1 MKRKFS
7 ILFAALAA
15 ILLITP
21 PHFITKAQG
30 ENDATFFKVTD
41 ASTLKAGDIIY
52 IVCDSKG
59 TAAGD
64 ISSSI
69 MASVNVSIS
78 NSNNSLPF
86 NEDVVEL
93 TLGGSS
99 GSWTLSNNEG
109 KLLGATA
116 AKKLAWDKGTT
127 TWSISIQ
134 NGNATIQNG
143 TSKYGRFLY
152 NVNDPRFTTYTSN
165 TSASMLLPQIYRKS
179 YTLLYDSNGGEGTML
194 DPNSPYPI
202 GNTVTVLDN
211 NFTYNGYSFVKW
223 NTAADGTGTDYNAGD
238 QFALNENTTLYAQ
251 WTAAGDYIL
260 VSPSTK
266 FVTCEAQTVEFDITT
281 NITEP
286 SYNIQF
292 YTSSEFNETLDT
304 KPEWIGE
311 NTFNENKL
319 QININDN
326 TGAERYA
333 YFKITNAE
341 TYSNG
346 ITLHQ
351 EKNIVATPQF
361 NPESGTVLFNQG
373 SITLSC
379 ATEGATIYYTLD
391 GTDPSTES
399 MTYDTPITINET
411 KTIKAIAVKE
421 NISSDIASAEFT
433 IVTPLTTMQQIFDE
447 AEETSQE
454 VYITF
459 NNWIISHTST
469 RQAFLTDGKKGCI
482 IYNDNGHNFNTNDV
496 LSGTVL
502 CEIKNYH
509 GAAEIVGLYNLAEGL
524 TVTQNGNIDP
534 VVKTIGELNAINTG
548 QKVKFEYLTYNNE
561 TLTDGTNTISI
572 ITNSTLK
579 NGKQYDVT
587 GVFCFDNTGNNK
599 IYSQEEIGK
608 AYIDYSKFD
617 NLTQFS
623 YVLGNGPS
631 EAQQIQLSGENIE
644 DGLTILVSEKFELRL
659 GEEGEYS
666 NTISIPGTEIL
677 DNLYIR
683 LKGDLEIGEYQGTLS
698 FTANN
703 LQTKEIGLT
712 GVVAESEIYNIIIGT
727 HENGVILADKQTSK
741 AGETITLTNTPNAFY
756 QFISWNVVDKNSNPI
771 EVVDNKFI
779 MPESDVTVNAVFERI
794 QYQITFSV
802 NGNTES
808 IAPRNY
814 NAGEATALPTESE
827 ITVPEGFN
835 FVGWSLSNSEPE
847 IISSLTPTQDV
858 TLYAVFSNQDQY
870 VRVTQNLGTDWAGRY
885 LIAYN
890 DNTFANGQIGGKEG
904 IGKAGVKVDLSTY
917 ISNNTIPSNIGDQYY
932 VELEEITPGINT
944 YVLKTQDGQYNYQTT
959 NSNGLSSSYN
969 KSTADEYPITVSFIS
984 ENEINLCLGGN
995 AAGAVFRYNN
1005 NTNNGLLF
1013 RFYRDCGQQAVYL
1026 YKKTIGRYYTRV
1038 ISQNEVATGD
1048 IVIENPTIIPSGSV
1062 LDMGEHTITSTD
1074 PNNLII
1080 EDGGQL
1086 IVNNSGVMATF
1097 KKSIEAT
1104 PTAKTTGG
1112 GWYSIAS
1119 PVNNVAISSVTN
1131 LVDNADH
1138 SLRYNLYRYYE
1149 PSSVW
1154 QAYNTINHADFTTL
1168 ANGQGYLYRNN
1179 GMELSFSGEVN
1190 HGEVVVNLTNSATNT
1205 ELKGFNLIGNPF
1217 GHNIYKGSGAAIDN
1231 NNLSEG
1237 FYYLTYNGEWQAGDG
1252 SKAITPKMGVLVQVT
1267 GEAFELTISDNNSQ
1281 PNTRYANDNLQFIVS
1296 NNEYQDVAYAKFSKG
1311 YGLNK
1316 ISHRNSEVP
1325 MLYIPQNGERYAIA
1339 MMSDNTE
1346 MFSLNF
1352 KAATM
1357 GRYTLSYKAEGEFSY
1372 LHVID
1377 RLTGDDVDMLLEGE
1391 YSFTASPKDNESRFI
1406 VRLAYKP
1413 DYSNEGNEMFVYQN
1427 GDEILVS
1434 GEGELQVFD
1443 ATGRLVRNMS
1453 INGAKSLNIST
1464 QGVYVFRLVGNEV
1477 KTQKIVVR

>member
-30 ENDATFFKVTD
+30 QTFEKITSEPADWSGEYLLVYENSSTEAYVWTGVDDSNCYVTAPINNDQINASNLTGHVTLTIAPMTKGYSIKVNGSEHD
-41 ASTLKAGDIIY
+41 GKY
-52 IVCDSKG
+52 ISGK
-59 TAAGD
+59 
-64 ISSSI
+64 
-69 MASVNVSIS
+69 
-78 NSNNSLPF
+78 
-86 NEDVVEL
+86 
-93 TLGGSS
+93 S
-99 GSWTLSNNEG
+99 GSNTIFF
-109 KLLGATA
+109 
-116 AKKLAWDKGTT
+116 GTT
-127 TWSISIQ
+127 EVLNT
-134 NGNATIQNG
+134 
-143 TSKYGRFLY
+143 L
-152 NVNDPRFTTYTSN
+152 TYSESEVLITSN
-165 TSASMLLPQIYRKS
+165 TSVMRFNKTSGQMRFRYFKSTS
-179 YTLLYDSNGGEGTML
+179 YTNQQSVQLYKKVEGGGGGTIETVSTPSITPNGGTFF
-194 DPNSPYPI
+194 
-202 GNTVTVLDN
+202 NTQEVT
-211 NFTYNGYSFVKW
+211 
-223 NTAADGTGTDYNAGD
+223 
-238 QFALNENTTLYAQ
+238 
-251 WTAAGDYIL
+251 
-260 VSPSTK
+260 
-266 FVTCEAQTVEFDITT
+266 IT
-281 NITEP
+281 
-286 SYNIQF
+286 
-292 YTSSEFNETLDT
+292 
-304 KPEWIGE
+304 
-311 NTFNENKL
+311 
-319 QININDN
+319 
-326 TGAERYA
+326 
-333 YFKITNAE
+333 
-341 TYSNG
+341 
-346 ITLHQ
+346 
-351 EKNIVATPQF
+351 
-361 NPESGTVLFNQG
+361 
-373 SITLSC
+373 C
-379 ATEGATIYYTLD
+379 ATDGATIYYTLD
-391 GTDPSTES
+391 GTEPTNAGSIYSKPLTITSTTTVKAKAYKEGFTES
-399 MTYDTPITINET
+399 D
-411 KTIKAIAVKE
+411 V
-421 NISSDIASAEFT
+421 ASAEFT
-433 IVTPLTTMQQIFDE
+433 IVTPLTDMQQIFE
-447 AEETSQE
+447 GAEETSKQ

-469 RQAFLTDGKKGCI
+469 KQAFLTDGEEGCI
-482 IYNDNGHNFNTNDV
+482 IYNNNGHNFNTNDV

-502 CEIKNYH
+502 CEIIKYH
-509 GAAEIVGLYNLAEGL
+509 GAAEIVGLKNQAEGL

-534 VVKTIGELNAINTG
+534 VVKTIGELEAINTG
-548 QKVKFEYLTYNNE
+548 QKVKFEYLTYNKDENNNE

-599 IYSQEEIGK
+599 IYSQEEIEK
-608 AYIDYSKFD
+608 AYIDYSEFN

-631 EAQQIQLSGENIE
+631 EAQQILLLGENIE
-644 DGLTILVSEKFELRL
+644 GGLTISVSDNFELRL

-666 NTISIPGTEIL
+666 NTISIPGTEFL

-727 HENGVILADKQTSK
+727 HENGEISANNPTSK
-741 AGETITLTNTPNAFY
+741 AGETITLTNTPNKFY
-756 QFISWNVVDKNSNPI
+756 QFISWNVVDNNSNPI

-779 MPESDVTVNAVFERI
+779 MPESDVMVNAVFERI

-814 NAGEATALPTESE
+814 NAGEAATLPTEDD

-835 FVGWSLSNSEPE
+835 FVGWTKNEETAELIPQQFIPTENTNLYLVFGNTYYEKVKELNDITAGTYIIVSAINYCLPNLTTSKSPIVDEDYLVENASSTDRYYSVPDNTEWTFTGTNTAMYITNSEGKYLYATSNSDG
-847 IISSLTPTQDV
+847 LRVNTTQDTWAFEIKETGFAMKEAKNSRYCGIYNTKDWRSYAQSALNNYADGGV
-858 TLYAVFSNQDQY
+858 LYLFKKSESLIT
-870 VRVTQNLGTDWAGRY
+870 RVYDASTTTQMEN
-885 LIAYN
+885 
-890 DNTFANGQIGGKEG
+890 
-904 IGKAGVKVDLSTY
+904 
-917 ISNNTIPSNIGDQYY
+917 IPSTAIVTVPNG
-932 VELEEITPGINT
+932 VVFTLTG
-944 YVLKTQDGQYNYQTT
+944 T
-959 NSNGLSSSYN
+959 N
-969 KSTADEYPITVSFIS
+969 K
-984 ENEINLCLGGN
+984 
-995 AAGAVFRYNN
+995 
-1005 NTNNGLLF
+1005 
-1013 RFYRDCGQQAVYL
+1013 
-1026 YKKTIGRYYTRV
+1026 
-1038 ISQNEVATGD
+1038 
-1048 IVIENPTIIPSGSV
+1048 GSA
-1062 LDMGEHTITSTD
+1062 
-1074 PNNLII
+1074 NNLII

-1086 IVNNSGVMATF
+1086 IVNNRGVKATF

-1104 PTAKTTGG
+1104 PTAKTTEG

-1131 LVDNADH
+1131 LVDNAAGT
-1138 SLRYNLYRYYE
+1138 LYYNLYRYDE
-1149 PSSVW
+1149 QSSVW
-1154 QAYNTINHADFTTL
+1154 QAYNTTEHPGFTTL
-1168 ANGQGYLYRNN
+1168 DNGQGYLYRNN

-1190 HGEVVVNLTNSATNT
+1190 QGDVRIALTNSATNN

-1237 FYYLTYNGEWQAGDG
+1237 FYYLTNHGAWQAGDG
-1252 SKAITPKMGVLVQVT
+1252 SKAITPQMGVLVQVT
-1267 GEAFELTISDNNSQ
+1267 GEASEVTLTISDKNNS
-1281 PNTRYANDNLQFIVS
+1281 PTNTRYANDNLQFIVS

-1311 YGLNK
+1311 HGLNK

-1346 MFSLNF
+1346 MFALNF

-1357 GRYTLSYKAEGEFSY
+1357 GRYTLNYKAEGEFSY

-1413 DYSNEGNEMFVYQN
+1413 DYSNEGNEVFVYQN

-1464 QGVYVFRLVGNEV
+1464 QGMYIFRLVGNEV

>member
-30 ENDATFFKVTD
+30 QTFEKITSEPADWSGEYLLVYENSSTQAYVWTGVDA
-41 ASTLKAGDIIY
+41 A
-52 IVCDSKG
+52 
-59 TAAGD
+59 
-64 ISSSI
+64 
-69 MASVNVSIS
+69 
-78 NSNNSLPF
+78 
-86 NEDVVEL
+86 
-93 TLGGSS
+93 
-99 GSWTLSNNEG
+99 
-109 KLLGATA
+109 
-116 AKKLAWDKGTT
+116 
-127 TWSISIQ
+127 
-134 NGNATIQNG
+134 
-143 TSKYGRFLY
+143 
-152 NVNDPRFTTYTSN
+152 
-165 TSASMLLPQIYRKS
+165 
-179 YTLLYDSNGGEGTML
+179 
-194 DPNSPYPI
+194 
-202 GNTVTVLDN
+202 
-211 NFTYNGYSFVKW
+211 NGYSQYAISDGKI
-223 NTAADGTGTDYNAGD
+223 TATDAVTITIAPMTGGYSIKVNGSTNDGKYISGTKNSNKINFGTTE
-238 QFALNENTTLYAQ
+238 ALNTL
-251 WTAAGDYIL
+251 
-260 VSPSTK
+260 
-266 FVTCEAQTVEFDITT
+266 
-281 NITEP
+281 
-286 SYNIQF
+286 
-292 YTSSEFNETLDT
+292 
-304 KPEWIGE
+304 
-311 NTFNENKL
+311 
-319 QININDN
+319 
-326 TGAERYA
+326 
-333 YFKITNAE
+333 
-341 TYSNG
+341 TYSESEVTIKSNSKVMRFNSNSDQKRFRYYSSG
-346 ITLHQ
+346 QQSVQLYKKVEGGGGGTIET
-351 EKNIVATPQF
+351 VSTP
-361 NPESGTVLFNQG
+361 
-373 SITLSC
+373 SITPNGGTFFNTQEVTITC
-379 ATEGATIYYTLD
+379 ATDGATIYYTLD
-391 GTDPSTES
+391 GTEPTDAGSVYSEPLTITSTTTVMAKAYKEGFTES
-399 MTYDTPITINET
+399 D
-411 KTIKAIAVKE
+411 V
-421 NISSDIASAEFT
+421 ASAVFSK
-433 IVTPLTTMQQIFDE
+433 VTPLTDMQQIFE
-447 AEETSQE
+447 GAEETSKP

-469 RQAFLTDGKKGCI
+469 KQAFLTDGEEGCI
-482 IYNDNGHNFNTNDV
+482 IYNNNGHKFKTNDV

-502 CEIKNYH
+502 CEITKYH
-509 GAAEIVGLYNLAEGL
+509 GAAEILGLNNQAEGL
-524 TVTQNGNIDP
+524 TVTPNGNIDP

-561 TLTDGTNTISI
+561 TLTDGSNTISI
-572 ITNSTLK
+572 ITNSTTLE

-587 GVFCFDNTGNNK
+587 GVFCFDNTGNK
-599 IYSQEEIGK
+599 IYSQEEIEK
-608 AYIDYSKFD
+608 AYIDYSEFN

-623 YVLGNGPS
+623 YVFGNGPS
-631 EAQQIQLSGENIE
+631 DAQEIMLLGENIE
-644 DGLTILVSEKFELRL
+644 GGLTISVSDNFELRL

-666 NTISIPGTEIL
+666 NTISIPGTEIS
-677 DNLYIR
+677 DYLYIR
-683 LKGDLEIGEYQGTLS
+683 LKGDLEIGEYQSTLS

-727 HENGVILADKQTSK
+727 HENGVISADKQTSK

-756 QFISWNVVDKNSNPI
+756 QFISWNVVDKNSNLI
-771 EVVDNKFI
+771 EVFDNKFI

-814 NAGEATALPTESE
+814 NAGEAATLPTENE

-835 FVGWSLSNSEPE
+835 FVGWTKNEETAELIPQQFIPTENTNLYLVFGNTYYEKVKELNDITAGTYIIVNADYCLPNSTTT
-847 IISSLTPTQDV
+847 SSPVKNDEYKV
-858 TLYAVFSNQDQY
+858 TGASSTDRYYSVPDNTEWTFTGTNTAMDITNSDGKHLYATKSSTGL
-870 VRVTQNLGTDWAGRY
+870 RVNTTTTPDTWAFEKNETGFAMKDNNNSRY
-885 LIAYN
+885 CATY
-890 DNTFANGQIGGKEG
+890 
-904 IGKAGVKVDLSTY
+904 KAGDDWRSYTTKDYTNY
-917 ISNNTIPSNIGDQYY
+917 ADG
-932 VELEEITPGINT
+932 G
-944 YVLKTQDGQYNYQTT
+944 VLYLFK
-959 NSNGLSSSYN
+959 
-969 KSTADEYPITVSFIS
+969 KS
-984 ENEINLCLGGN
+984 L
-995 AAGAVFRYNN
+995 
-1005 NTNNGLLF
+1005 
-1013 RFYRDCGQQAVYL
+1013 
-1026 YKKTIGRYYTRV
+1026 YTRV
-1038 ISQNEVATGD
+1038 YDASTTTQMENILSTAVVNVPNGVVFTLTGT
-1048 IVIENPTIIPSGSV
+1048 NQGSA
-1062 LDMGEHTITSTD
+1062 
-1074 PNNLII
+1074 NNLII

-1086 IVNNSGVMATF
+1086 IVNNSGVKATF

-1104 PTAKTTGG
+1104 AKATEG

-1119 PVNNVAISSVTN
+1119 PVNNVPISSVTN

-1154 QAYNTINHADFTTL
+1154 QAYNTTEHEDFTTL

-1179 GMELSFSGEVN
+1179 GMELSFTGEVN
-1190 HGEVVVNLTNSATNT
+1190 YDNVSIALRNNATNN

-1231 NNLSEG
+1231 ANLSEG
-1237 FYYLTYNGEWQAGDG
+1237 FYYLTNNGAWQAGDG
-1252 SKAITPKMGVLVQVT
+1252 AKAITPKMGVLVQVT
-1267 GEAFELTISDNNSQ
+1267 GEASEVTLTISDKNNS
-1281 PNTRYANDNLQFIVS
+1281 PTNTRYANDNLQFIVS

-1346 MFSLNF
+1346 MFALNF

-1357 GRYTLSYKAEGEFSY
+1357 GRYTLNYKAEGEFSY

-1413 DYSNEGNEMFVYQN
+1413 DYSNEGNEVFVYQN

-1464 QGVYVFRLVGNEV
+1464 QGVYIFRLVGNEV

>member
-30 ENDATFFKVTD
+30 ETTGSMTFGTDNVKINAASVTANDTQGNSWTITTVGTTSFTQNAAYSQVGSSKKPATSITFVGTLSESVNITNFSANFGGNSGT
-41 ASTLKAGDIIY
+41 AGTITLKVDGVA
-52 IVCDSKG
+52 VG
-59 TAAGD
+59 TG
-64 ISSSI
+64 SLN
-69 MASVNVSIS
+69 ASNDVTVESTPNVIG
-78 NSNNSLPF
+78 N
-86 NEDVVEL
+86 EL
-93 TLGGSS
+93 TIEVTGIAKGVKCYNLSYTYQTSS
-99 GSWTLSNNEG
+99 PTITLS
-109 KLLGATA
+109 
-116 AKKLAWDKGTT
+116 TT
-127 TWSISIQ
+127 ELS
-134 NGNATIQNG
+134 G
-143 TSKYGRFLY
+143 F
-152 NVNDPRFTTYTSN
+152 
-165 TSASMLLPQIYRKS
+165 S
-179 YTLLYDSNGGEGTML
+179 YFVEQGQSE
-194 DPNSPYPI
+194 PK
-202 GNTVTVLDN
+202 
-211 NFTYNGYSFVKW
+211 NFTLKGSNLTAGVTLSAPENYEISKTLEDGYLASLEYEI
-223 NTAADGTGTDYNAGD
+223 NDIA
-238 QFALNENTTLYAQ
+238 
-251 WTAAGDYIL
+251 
-260 VSPSTK
+260 
-266 FVTCEAQTVEFDITT
+266 EAQTVYVRLKEGLQAGNYEGTITA
-281 NITEP
+281 
-286 SYNIQF
+286 
-292 YTSSEFNETLDT
+292 SS
-304 KPEWIGE
+304 
-311 NTFNENKL
+311 
-319 QININDN
+319 
-326 TGAERYA
+326 TGAE
-333 YFKITNAE
+333 
-341 TYSNG
+341 
-346 ITLHQ
+346 
-351 EKNIVATPQF
+351 EKT
-361 NPESGTVLFNQG
+361 
-373 SITLSC
+373 ITLS
-379 ATEGATIYYTLD
+379 G
-391 GTDPSTES
+391 
-399 MTYDTPITINET
+399 
-411 KTIKAIAVKE
+411 
-421 NISSDIASAEFT
+421 
-433 IVTPLTTMQQIFDE
+433 
-447 AEETSQE
+447 E
-454 VYITF
+454 VY
-459 NNWIISHTST
+459 
-469 RQAFLTDGKKGCI
+469 QAF
-482 IYNDNGHNFNTNDV
+482 N
-496 LSGTVL
+496 
-502 CEIKNYH
+502 
-509 GAAEIVGLYNLAEGL
+509 YNLVRQGSHISRAVLKVDETEL
-524 TVTQNGNIDP
+524 QENAKIQSSKEVTV
-534 VVKTIGELNAINTG
+534 
-548 QKVKFEYLTYNNE
+548 
-561 TLTDGTNTISI
+561 
-572 ITNSTLK
+572 
-579 NGKQYDVT
+579 DVT
-587 GVFCFDNTGNNK
+587 VDEGYTYSVSVTNNTT
-599 IYSQEEIGK
+599 QE
-608 AYIDYSKFD
+608 
-617 NLTQFS
+617 
-623 YVLGNGPS
+623 YV
-631 EAQQIQLSGENIE
+631 E
-644 DGLTILVSEKFELRL
+644 
-659 GEEGEYS
+659 
-666 NTISIPGTEIL
+666 
-677 DNLYIR
+677 
-683 LKGDLEIGEYQGTLS
+683 
-698 FTANN
+698 
-703 LQTKEIGLT
+703 
-712 GVVAESEIYNIIIGT
+712 
-727 HENGVILADKQTSK
+727 VI
-741 AGETITLTNTPNAFY
+741 
-756 QFISWNVVDKNSNPI
+756 
-771 EVVDNKFI
+771 DNKFT
-779 MPESDVTVNAVFERI
+779 MPASDITVTVTEIAL
-794 QYQITFSV
+794 QYYTITYYV
-802 NGNTES
+802 NGVEYTTQNVIEG
-808 IAPRNY
+808 
-814 NAGEATALPTESE
+814 NAATLPTEN
-827 ITVPEGFN
+827 IPVPDGFK

-932 VELEEITPGINT
+932 VELEEIIPGRNT

-995 AAGAVFRYNN
+995 AEGAVFRYNN

-1013 RFYRDCGQQAVYL
+1013 RFYRDCGQNPVYL
-1026 YKKTIGRYYTRV
+1026 YKKTVGRYYTRV

-1086 IVNNSGVMATF
+1086 IVNNSGVKATF

-1104 PTAKTTGG
+1104 PTAKTTEG

-1138 SLRYNLYRYYE
+1138 SLGYNLYRYDE
-1149 PSSVW
+1149 QSSVW
-1154 QAYNTINHADFTTL
+1154 QAYDTTNHADFTTL

-1190 HGEVVVNLTNSATNT
+1190 HGEVVVNLTNRATNT

-1231 NNLSEG
+1231 ANLSEG

-1346 MFSLNF
+1346 MFALNF

-1413 DYSNEGNEMFVYQN
+1413 DYSNEGNEVFVYQN

-1464 QGVYVFRLVGNEV
+1464 QGMYIFRLVGNEV

>member
-30 ENDATFFKVTD
+30 QTFEKITSEPADWSGEYLLVYENSSTEAYVWTGVDAANCNVQATIDNNKQID
-41 ASTLKAGDIIY
+41 ASNLTGHVTLTIAPMTGGYSIKVNGSTNDGKY
-52 IVCDSKG
+52 ISG
-59 TAAGD
+59 TKNSNKINFGTTEALNTLTYSESEVT
-64 ISSSI
+64 IK
-69 MASVNVSIS
+69 S
-78 NSNNSLPF
+78 NSKVMRFNSNSDQKRF
-86 NEDVVEL
+86 RYY
-93 TLGGSS
+93 SS
-99 GSWTLSNNEG
+99 GQQSVQLYKKVEG
-109 KLLGATA
+109 GGG
-116 AKKLAWDKGTT
+116 GTIET
-127 TWSISIQ
+127 VSTPSI
-134 NGNATIQNG
+134 T
-143 TSKYGRFLY
+143 
-152 NVNDPRFTTYTSN
+152 P
-165 TSASMLLPQIYRKS
+165 
-179 YTLLYDSNGGEGTML
+179 NGGTFL
-194 DPNSPYPI
+194 
-202 GNTVTVLDN
+202 NTQEVTI
-211 NFTYNGYSFVKW
+211 
-223 NTAADGTGTDYNAGD
+223 A
-238 QFALNENTTLYAQ
+238 
-251 WTAAGDYIL
+251 
-260 VSPSTK
+260 
-266 FVTCEAQTVEFDITT
+266 
-281 NITEP
+281 
-286 SYNIQF
+286 
-292 YTSSEFNETLDT
+292 
-304 KPEWIGE
+304 
-311 NTFNENKL
+311 
-319 QININDN
+319 
-326 TGAERYA
+326 
-333 YFKITNAE
+333 
-341 TYSNG
+341 
-346 ITLHQ
+346 
-351 EKNIVATPQF
+351 
-361 NPESGTVLFNQG
+361 
-373 SITLSC
+373 C
-379 ATEGATIYYTLD
+379 ATDGATIYYTLD
-391 GTDPSTES
+391 GTEPTDAGSAYSEPLTITSTTTVKAKAYKEGFTES
-399 MTYDTPITINET
+399 D
-411 KTIKAIAVKE
+411 V
-421 NISSDIASAEFT
+421 ASAVFSK
-433 IVTPLTTMQQIFDE
+433 VTPLTDMQQISDE
-447 AEETSQE
+447 AAETSKE

-469 RQAFLTDGKKGCI
+469 KQAFLTDGEKGCI
-482 IYNDNGHNFNTNDV
+482 IYNNNGHNFNTNDV
-496 LSGTVL
+496 LSGTAL
-502 CEIKNYH
+502 CEIIKYH
-509 GAAEIVGLYNLAEGL
+509 GAAEIVGLNNQAEGL

-534 VVKTIGELNAINTG
+534 VVKTIGELEAINTG
-548 QKVKFEYLTYNNE
+548 QKVKFEYLTYNKDENNNE
-561 TLTDGTNTISI
+561 TLTDGSNTISI
-572 ITNSTLK
+572 ITNSTLE

-587 GVFCFDNTGNNK
+587 GVFCFDDTGNNK
-599 IYSQEEIGK
+599 IYSQEEIEK
-608 AYIDYSKFD
+608 AYIDYSEFD

-623 YVLGNGPS
+623 YVFGNGPS
-631 EAQQIQLSGENIE
+631 EAQQILLLGENIE
-644 DGLTILVSEKFELRL
+644 GGLTISVSDNFELRL

-683 LKGDLEIGEYQGTLS
+683 LKGNLEIGEYQGTLS

-712 GVVAESEIYNIIIGT
+712 GVVAESEIYNIIIGI
-727 HENGVILADKQTSK
+727 HENGVISADKQTSK

-771 EVVDNKFI
+771 IVDDNKFI

-814 NAGEATALPTESE
+814 NAGEAATLPTEDDN
-827 ITVPEGFN
+827 IPVPEGFN
-835 FVGWSLSNSEPE
+835 FVGWTKNEETAELIPQPFIPTGNTNLYLVFGNTYYEKVIELNDITAGTYIIVNADYCLPNSTTDSKTPPSKQSKYLVNNA
-847 IISSLTPTQDV
+847 SSTDRYYSVPDNTEWTFTGTYTEMTITNSDGNY
-858 TLYAVFSNQDQY
+858 LYTTGANNG
-870 VRVTQNLGTDWAGRY
+870 VRVYTTPDTWAFEENGTGFAMKAKTNNRY
-885 LIAYN
+885 CA
-890 DNTFANGQIGGKEG
+890 
-904 IGKAGVKVDLSTY
+904 TY
-917 ISNNTIPSNIGDQYY
+917 INDWRSYNTKTHENYADGGVLYLFKKSESLITRVYDASTTTQMENIPSTAVVNVPNG
-932 VELEEITPGINT
+932 VVFTLTG
-944 YVLKTQDGQYNYQTT
+944 T
-959 NSNGLSSSYN
+959 N
-969 KSTADEYPITVSFIS
+969 
-984 ENEINLCLGGN
+984 
-995 AAGAVFRYNN
+995 
-1005 NTNNGLLF
+1005 
-1013 RFYRDCGQQAVYL
+1013 Q
-1026 YKKTIGRYYTRV
+1026 
-1038 ISQNEVATGD
+1038 
-1048 IVIENPTIIPSGSV
+1048 GSA
-1062 LDMGEHTITSTD
+1062 
-1074 PNNLII
+1074 NNLII

-1104 PTAKTTGG
+1104 AKATEG

-1138 SLRYNLYRYYE
+1138 SLRYNLYRYNE
-1149 PSSVW
+1149 TSSKW
-1154 QAYNTINHADFTTL
+1154 EAYNTTEHPDFTTL
-1168 ANGQGYLYRNN
+1168 AKGQGYLYRNN
-1179 GMELSFSGEVN
+1179 GMEISFTGEVN
-1190 HGEVVVNLTNSATNT
+1190 YDNVVVNLTNRATNT

-1237 FYYLTYNGEWQAGDG
+1237 FYYLTYNGAWQAGDG
-1252 SKAITPKMGVLVQVT
+1252 AKAITPKMGVLVQVT
-1267 GEAFELTISDNNSQ
+1267 GEAPEVTLTISDNNSQ

-1346 MFSLNF
+1346 MFALNF

-1413 DYSNEGNEMFVYQN
+1413 DYSNEGNEVFVYQN

-1464 QGVYVFRLVGNEV
+1464 QGVYIFRLVGNEV

>member
-1 MKRKFS
+1 MK
-7 ILFAALAA
+7 A
-15 ILLITP
+15 
-21 PHFITKAQG
+21 KAY
-30 ENDATFFKVTD
+30 K
-41 ASTLKAGDIIY
+41 
-52 IVCDSKG
+52 
-59 TAAGD
+59 
-64 ISSSI
+64 
-69 MASVNVSIS
+69 
-78 NSNNSLPF
+78 
-86 NEDVVEL
+86 
-93 TLGGSS
+93 
-99 GSWTLSNNEG
+99 EG
-109 KLLGATA
+109 
-116 AKKLAWDKGTT
+116 
-127 TWSISIQ
+127 
-134 NGNATIQNG
+134 
-143 TSKYGRFLY
+143 F
-152 NVNDPRFTTYTSN
+152 
-165 TSASMLLPQIYRKS
+165 
-179 YTLLYDSNGGEGTML
+179 
-194 DPNSPYPI
+194 
-202 GNTVTVLDN
+202 
-211 NFTYNGYSFVKW
+211 
-223 NTAADGTGTDYNAGD
+223 
-238 QFALNENTTLYAQ
+238 
-251 WTAAGDYIL
+251 
-260 VSPSTK
+260 
-266 FVTCEAQTVEFDITT
+266 
-281 NITEP
+281 
-286 SYNIQF
+286 
-292 YTSSEFNETLDT
+292 
-304 KPEWIGE
+304 
-311 NTFNENKL
+311 
-319 QININDN
+319 
-326 TGAERYA
+326 
-333 YFKITNAE
+333 
-341 TYSNG
+341 
-346 ITLHQ
+346 
-351 EKNIVATPQF
+351 
-361 NPESGTVLFNQG
+361 
-373 SITLSC
+373 
-379 ATEGATIYYTLD
+379 
-391 GTDPSTES
+391 TES
-399 MTYDTPITINET
+399 DIVT
-411 KTIKAIAVKE
+411 AVFSK
-421 NISSDIASAEFT
+421 
-433 IVTPLTTMQQIFDE
+433 VTPLTDMQQIFDE
-447 AEETSQE
+447 AAEKPKE

-469 RQAFLTDGKKGCI
+469 KQAFLTDGEKGCI
-482 IYNDNGHNFNTNDV
+482 IYNYNGHNFNTNDV
-496 LSGTVL
+496 LSGTVW
-502 CEIKNYH
+502 CEIKNYN
-509 GAAEIVGLYNLAEGL
+509 GAAEIVDLNNQAEGL

-534 VVKTIGELNAINTG
+534 VVKKIGELNAINTG

-561 TLTDGTNTISI
+561 MLTDGTNTISI

-587 GVFCFDNTGNNK
+587 GVFCFDNTGNK
-599 IYSQEEIGK
+599 IYSQEEIEK
-608 AYIDYSKFD
+608 AYIDYSEFD

-623 YVLGNGPS
+623 YVFGNGPS
-631 EAQQIQLSGENIE
+631 EAQQILLLGENIE
-644 DGLTILVSEKFELRL
+644 GELTISVSDNFELRL

-666 NTISIPGTEIL
+666 NTISIPGTEFL

-727 HENGVILADKQTSK
+727 HENGVISADKPTSK

-771 EVVDNKFI
+771 IVDDNKFI

-814 NAGEATALPTESE
+814 NAGEAATLPTEND
-827 ITVPEGFN
+827 ITVPNGFK

-870 VRVTQNLGTDWAGRY
+870 VRVTQDLGTDWAGSY
-885 LIAYN
+885 LIAFN
-890 DNTFANGQIGGKEG
+890 DNTFANGQIGGKDG
-904 IGKAGVKVDLSTY
+904 IGMDGVKEDLSTD

-932 VELEEITPGINT
+932 VELEEITPNSNT
-944 YVLKTQDGQYNYQTT
+944 YVLKTQDGQYNYYTK
-959 NSNGLSSSYN
+959 NDNGLTTSYN
-969 KSTADEYPITVSFIS
+969 KSTAGDYPITVSFIS
-984 ENEINLCLGGN
+984 EDEINLCLGRN

-1005 NTNNGLLF
+1005 SSNGYF
-1013 RFYRDCGQQAVYL
+1013 RFYKNGSQNPVYL
-1026 YKKTIGRYYTRV
+1026 YKKTVGRYYTRV

-1086 IVNNSGVMATF
+1086 IVNNRGVKATF
-1097 KKSIEAT
+1097 KKSIEAAT
-1104 PTAKTTGG
+1104 PTAKTTEG

-1131 LVDNADH
+1131 LVNNAAGT
-1138 SLRYNLYRYYE
+1138 LYYNLYRYDE
-1149 PSSVW
+1149 PSSKW
-1154 QAYNTINHADFTTL
+1154 EAYNTTNHADFTTL

-1179 GMELSFSGEVN
+1179 GMELSFTGEVN
-1190 HGEVVVNLTNSATNT
+1190 HGDVRIALTNSATNT

-1237 FYYLTYNGEWQAGDG
+1237 FYYLTNNGAWQAGDG
-1252 SKAITPKMGVLVQVT
+1252 AKAITPKMGVLVQVT

-1281 PNTRYANDNLQFIVS
+1281 PNTRYANDNLQLIVS

-1346 MFSLNF
+1346 LFALNF

-1464 QGVYVFRLVGNEV
+1464 QGVYIFRLVGNEV

>member
-1 MKRKFS
+1 MTGGGGYS
-7 ILFAALAA
+7 IKVNGSTNDGKYISGKSGKNGLNFGTTEVQNTLTYSESGV
-15 ILLITP
+15 LITSNKSVMK
-21 PHFITKAQG
+21 F
-30 ENDATFFKVTD
+30 NN
-41 ASTLKAGDIIY
+41 ASDQK
-52 IVCDSKG
+52 
-59 TAAGD
+59 
-64 ISSSI
+64 
-69 MASVNVSIS
+69 
-78 NSNNSLPF
+78 
-86 NEDVVEL
+86 
-93 TLGGSS
+93 
-99 GSWTLSNNEG
+99 
-109 KLLGATA
+109 
-116 AKKLAWDKGTT
+116 
-127 TWSISIQ
+127 
-134 NGNATIQNG
+134 
-143 TSKYGRFLY
+143 RFRY
-152 NVNDPRFTTYTSN
+152 YTSGQQ
-165 TSASMLLPQIYRKS
+165 SVQ
-179 YTLLYDSNGGEGTML
+179 LYKKVEGGGGGTIETVSTPSITPNGGTFL
-194 DPNSPYPI
+194 
-202 GNTVTVLDN
+202 NTQEVT
-211 NFTYNGYSFVKW
+211 
-223 NTAADGTGTDYNAGD
+223 
-238 QFALNENTTLYAQ
+238 
-251 WTAAGDYIL
+251 
-260 VSPSTK
+260 
-266 FVTCEAQTVEFDITT
+266 IT
-281 NITEP
+281 
-286 SYNIQF
+286 
-292 YTSSEFNETLDT
+292 
-304 KPEWIGE
+304 
-311 NTFNENKL
+311 
-319 QININDN
+319 
-326 TGAERYA
+326 
-333 YFKITNAE
+333 
-341 TYSNG
+341 
-346 ITLHQ
+346 
-351 EKNIVATPQF
+351 
-361 NPESGTVLFNQG
+361 
-373 SITLSC
+373 C
-379 ATEGATIYYTLD
+379 ATDGATIYYTLD

-399 MTYDTPITINET
+399 ETYSTPITINET

-421 NISSDIASAEFT
+421 NISSDIATAEFT

-447 AEETSQE
+447 AAETSKE

-459 NNWIISHTST
+459 NNWTISHTYTSST
-469 RQAFLTDGKKGCI
+469 SISKQAFLTDGEKGCI
-482 IYNDNGHNFNTNDV
+482 IYNYKGHNFNTNDV

-502 CEIKNYH
+502 CEIIKYH
-509 GAAEIVGLYNLAEGL
+509 GAAEIVGLNNQADGL
-524 TVTQNGNIDP
+524 TGTPNGNIDP
-534 VVKTIGELNAINTG
+534 VVKKIGELNAINTG

-587 GVFCFDNTGNNK
+587 GVFCFDDTGNNK
-599 IYSQEEIGK
+599 IYSQEEIEK
-608 AYIDYSKFD
+608 AYIDYSEFN

-623 YVLGNGPS
+623 YVFGNGPS
-631 EAQQIQLSGENIE
+631 DAQEIMLLGENIE
-644 DGLTILVSEKFELRL
+644 GELTISVSDNFELRL
-659 GEEGEYS
+659 GEEGDYS
-666 NTISIPGTEIL
+666 NTISIPGTEFIDYL
-677 DNLYIR
+677 YLYIR
-683 LKGDLEIGEYQGTLS
+683 LKGDLEIGKYQSTLS

-727 HENGVILADKQTSK
+727 HENGVISADKQTSK

-756 QFISWNVVDKNSNPI
+756 QFISWNVVDKNYNPI
-771 EVVDNKFI
+771 IVVDNKFI
-779 MPESDVTVNAVFERI
+779 MPESDVTVNAVFGRI

-814 NAGEATALPTESE
+814 NAGEAAALPTEKE
-827 ITVPEGFN
+827 ITVPDGFN

-890 DNTFANGQIGGKEG
+890 DNTFANGQIGGTSGSG
-904 IGKAGVKVDLSTY
+904 IGKAGVKIDLSTD

-932 VELEEITPGINT
+932 VELEEITPNSNT
-944 YVLKTQDGQYNYQTT
+944 YVLKTQDGQYNYYTK
-959 NSNGLSSSYN
+959 NDNGLTTSYN
-969 KSTADEYPITVSFIS
+969 KSTAGDYPITVSFIS
-984 ENEINLCLGGN
+984 EDEINLCLGEN

-1005 NTNNGLLF
+1005 SSNGYF
-1013 RFYRDCGQQAVYL
+1013 RFYKNGSQNPVYL
-1026 YKKTIGRYYTRV
+1026 YKKTVGRYYTRV
-1038 ISQNEVATGD
+1038 ISQNEVATGN
-1048 IVIENPTIIPSGSV
+1048 IVIENPTIIPYGSV

-1086 IVNNSGVMATF
+1086 IVNNRGVMATF
-1097 KKSIEAT
+1097 KKSIEAAT
-1104 PTAKTTGG
+1104 PTAKATEG

-1138 SLRYNLYRYYE
+1138 SLRYNLYRYDE
-1149 PSSVW
+1149 PSSFW
-1154 QAYNTINHADFTTL
+1154 QAYHTTNHADFTTL

-1190 HGEVVVNLTNSATNT
+1190 HGEVVVNLTNNATNN

-1252 SKAITPKMGVLVQVT
+1252 AKAITPKMGVLVQVT
-1267 GEAFELTISDNNSQ
+1267 GEAPEVTLTISDNNSQ

-1346 MFSLNF
+1346 MFALNF

-1357 GRYTLSYKAEGEFSY
+1357 GRYTLSYKAEGEFNY

-1413 DYSNEGNEMFVYQN
+1413 DYSNEGNEVFVYQN

-1464 QGVYVFRLVGNEV
+1464 QGMYIFRLVGNEV